1 MIEIQSI
8 RWLIHSIDVSISY
21 LMIYPVV
28 KAIEQ
33 VQYSVQSQQSMT
45 QLKDTY
51 VNKKKRDAIIR
62 TCKHSLWI
70 WFSRM
75 VNVY

>member
-45 QLKDTY
+45 KLKDTC
-51 VNKKKRDAIIR
+51 KQKKRDAIIR

>member
-8 RWLIHSIDVSISY
+8 RWLIYSIDVSILY

-45 QLKDTY
+45 QLKDT
-51 VNKKKRDAIIR
+51 
-62 TCKHSLWI
+62 CKQKEERRH
-70 WFSRM
+70 
-75 VNVY
+75 Y